1 VKTSVA
7 CPAALRRAA
16 LGVLALVL
24 VCGLAACG
32 GAARTGEVWYC
43 PMHPTYVS
51 DHPGT
56 CPICNMDL
64 VKKEPPA
71 TPAAAAPAAPAP
83 APAARKVLFYR
94 NPMDPTVTSPVPARD
109 SMGMDY
115 VPVYADEVA
124 PDAGAPPG
132 HAAVE
137 LSEEVSRLA
146 GVRTEEVRRESLA
159 RTIRTVG
166 RVVPDESRLYRP
178 QTRIGGW
185 VEKLYVGFEGQ
196 QVVQGQPML
205 AIYSPEL
212 LASQQ
217 DYLSAR
223 ANARLFL
230 SSSVPEVRSGGEQ
243 LVAAARR
250 RLELLDMPEAQL
262 AEIERTGKP
271 LRTIDLMVPASG
283 FVIAK
288 SVVAGARVEP
298 GTELYTIADLS
309 RLWVEADFYESEARF
324 VAVGQ
329 EATLTL
335 PYDPNLRLTARVSYV
350 YPQLDA
356 EARTLRARFDLPNPG
371 LRLRPGMFVDVEQ
384 ELPLGDGLV
393 VPDSAVID
401 SGLRQIVF
409 VETAPGRFEP
419 RAVEVRWRGDGK
431 ARLAD
436 GPVTAGERVVVKAN
450 FLLDSE
456 SRLRAAVAAVAGKP
470 APGSRP

>member
-1 VKTSVA
+1 V
-7 CPAALRRAA
+7 LRAA
-16 LGVLALVL
+16 LVALTLVL
-24 VCGLAACG
+24 VAGLAACG
-32 GAARTGEVWYC
+32 DAARSGEVWYC

-51 DHPGT
+51 DRPGS

-64 VKKEPPA
+64 VKKEEP
-71 TPAAAAPAAPAP
+71 AAAPAAPAAAP
-83 APAARKVLFYR
+83 PAAGERRVLFYR

-124 PDAGAPPG
+124 PAGAALAG
-132 HAAVE
+132 RATVE
-137 LSEEVSRLA
+137 VPEEARKLA
-146 GVRTEEVRRESLA
+146 GVRTEEARREALA
-159 RTIRTVG
+159 RAIRTVG

-196 QVVQGQPML
+196 QVVKGQPML

-223 ANARLFL
+223 ANARLFAA
-230 SSSVPEVRSGGEQ
+230 SSVPEVRSGGEQ
-243 LVAAARR
+243 LIAAARR

-271 LRTIDLMVPASG
+271 LRTIDLTVPASG

-288 SVVAGARVEP
+288 SVVAGARIEP
-298 GTELYTIADLS
+298 GTELYTIADLT
-309 RLWVEADFYESEARF
+309 RVWIEADFYESEARF
-324 VAVGQ
+324 VAIGQ
-329 EATLTL
+329 QATLTL
-335 PYDPNLRLTARVSYV
+335 PYDPSLRLTARVSYV

-356 EARTLRARFDLPNPG
+356 EARTLRVRFDLPNPG

-384 ELPLGDGLV
+384 ELPLGEGLV

-401 SGLRQIVF
+401 SGVRQVVF
-409 VETAPGRFEP
+409 VETVPGRFEP
-419 RAVEVRWRGDGK
+419 RPVEVLWRGDGK

-436 GPVTAGERVVVKAN
+436 GPVAAGERVVVKAN

-470 APGSRP
+470 APGSQP